1 MSSPPSLP
9 VSGVFSCQP
18 HGRNEIHV
26 ATHTDRVPA
35 GKHVLR
41 ILNNE
46 GDRTIT
52 YDPTVEAERITAE
65 AALEE
70 SVAKGG
76 TAFVLET
83 ESGGQGYVTRTLEQ
97 EGRAHRGRASVRR
110 RVM

>member
-1 MSSPPSLP
+1 MSLLTPI
-9 VSGVFSCQP
+9 
-18 HGRNEIHV
+18 EI
-26 ATHTDRVPA
+26 PA

-97 EGRAHRGRASVRR
+97 EAVHTVVEPRYVGG
-110 RVM
+110 